1 MSKKK
6 IPNIWG
12 FLHDPSVISQK
23 IPAKIKKVR
32 DKHNSLC
39 YVHNV

>member
-1 MSKKK
+1 MKNYVISK
-6 IPNIWG
+6 IEIV
-12 FLHDPSVISQK
+12 VISQK